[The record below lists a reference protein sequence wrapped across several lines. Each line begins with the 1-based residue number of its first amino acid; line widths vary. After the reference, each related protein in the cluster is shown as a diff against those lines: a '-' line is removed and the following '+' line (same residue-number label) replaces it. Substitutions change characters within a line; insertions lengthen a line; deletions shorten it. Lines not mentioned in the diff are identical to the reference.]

1 MTIFHYV
8 SITPLINPL
17 NILLLSDRTFV
28 APYASLGWAGHSQAA
43 LSAVGSG

>member
-28 APYASLGWAGHSQAA
+28 APYASLVFPHGDVTMAICEGTS
-43 LSAVGSG
+43 